1 MADDD
6 MRQIWRSVQA
16 YPDFEVSSEGVVRR
30 KTAHHRTPHALPA
43 GSIVPQWEIRR
54 PYKRKNGTTLRKR
67 YLCVSLSRRVD
78 GRLRAENVLVSRLVC
93 EAFHGAPPSKRHQA
107 AHCNG
112 QSLDNRSDNLRWATP
127 EANQADR
134 NEHGTDIR
142 GSKHHAAKLRE
153 SDVVSIIGELA
164 AGKSDP
170 EVATQFGLATVT
182 VLGIRRGNSW
192 RHVPRPDGFE
202 ATFNRS
208 AAITREQAETIIDML
223 NRGQTHAE
231 ITEATGISASPI
243 KRVKAGQLFPD
254 LPRNFVRRASPSAA
268 RS

>member
-1 MADDD
+1 MADKD

-16 YPDFEVSSEGVVRR
+16 YPDFDVSSEGVVRR

-78 GRLRAENVLVSRLVC
+78 GRLLTENVLVSRLVC

-112 QSLDNRSDNLRWATP
+112 HSLDNRADNLRWATP

-153 SDVVSIIGELA
+153 SDVVSIIAELA

-170 EVATQFGLATVT
+170 EVATRYGLATVT
-182 VLGIRRGNSW
+182 VLGIRRGISW
-192 RHVPRPDGFE
+192 RHVPRPEGFE
-202 ATFNRS
+202 AAFNRS
-208 AAITREQAETIIDML
+208 AALTREQAVQIINLL
-223 NRGQTHAE
+223 NQGRKHAE
-231 ITEATGISASPI
+231 IAETMGISVSPI

-254 LPRNFVRRASPSAA
+254 LPRSFARRASPSVT
-268 RS
+268 RR